1 MRIYELFEDGSAGGT
16 GGATAGSTNSS
27 AVPSLPGGRQKK
39 SKQKLNLLG
48 FAAESD
54 KEETKVIKRKP

>member
-1 MRIYELFEDGSAGGT
+1 MRIYELFEDGSSGGS
-16 GGATAGSTNSS
+16 ATSGSTTS
-27 AVPSLPGGRQKK
+27 AMVPSVPGGRQKK

-54 KEETKVIKRKP
+54 KEETKVIKRQP